1 MKTIAT
7 LIFIS
12 VNFIV
17 YSSGW
22 IQKADFG
29 GEARHRTVALSIGN
43 SVYFGLG
50 HYNGAGPN
58 ILFDDWWEYD
68 PGTNAWTQKANY
80 MGGPT
85 YHSAGFTINNI
96 GYVGTGRVPSAQLVK
111 DFYSYDPTTNM
122 WTQLSNFPGSG
133 RRGGVAFTIGA
144 YGYMGTGSYNSD
156 FYKYDPSN
164 DSWSPIASM
173 PGSGRISAVG
183 FSIGGLGYVG
193 TGSEFGATNDFWEYN
208 PMANS
213 WTEKA
218 NVGPTPRQEAG
229 GFSLNGKGYI
239 LTGDDFSSGNNF
251 KDVWEYEP
259 STDTW
264 IQLPDFDGTARRYLS
279 CVTHNGVAY
288 AGLGTSGTNFNDFWL
303 FDQTLSILERNLDDI
318 SVRTFPNPS
327 TNYVKFEIKGLE
339 NISLENIM
347 VSIQS
352 VTGKIVF
359 SESVESN
366 IKTVQTSHY
375 AKEMYIYTISY
386 KDRVL
391 KTGKLMIK

>member
-7 LIFIS
+7 LIFLWI
-12 VNFIV
+12 NFTV
-17 YSSGW
+17 FSSGW

-43 SVYFGLG
+43 YVYFGLG

-58 ILFDDWWEYD
+58 ILFEDWWEYD

-96 GYVGTGRVPSAQLVK
+96 GYVGTGRVPSTALVK

-122 WTQLSNFPGSG
+122 WAQLSDFPGSG
-133 RRGGVAFTIGA
+133 RRGGVGFTIGE
-144 YGYMGTGSYNSD
+144 YGYMGTGTYNSD
-156 FYKYDPSN
+156 FYRYDPSN
-164 DSWSPIASM
+164 DSWSPIASL
-173 PGSGRISAVG
+173 PGSGRTSAVG
-183 FSIGGLGYVG
+183 FSIGNLGYVG
-193 TGSEFGATNDFWEYN
+193 TGNEFGATNDFWEYN
-208 PMANS
+208 PATNS
-213 WTEKA
+213 WAQKA

-239 LTGDDFSSGNNF
+239 LTGDDYSSGNNF

-288 AGLGTSGTNFNDFWL
+288 AGLGTSGTNFKDFWL
-303 FDQTLSILERNLDDI
+303 FDQTLSMLERNLDI
-318 SVRTFPNPS
+318 VSVQTYPNPA
-327 TNYVKFEIKGLE
+327 TDYVTFKIEGLE
-339 NISLENIM
+339 NISLEGLNL
-347 VSIQS
+347 SIQS
-352 VTGKIVF
+352 ITGKKVF
-359 SESVESN
+359 TQN
-366 IKTVQTSHY
+366 IASGITKVTTSGY
-375 AKEMYIYTISY
+375 AKELYTYTVTY
-386 KDRVL
+386 KDHVL
-391 KTGKLMIK
+391 KKGKLIIK

>member
-7 LIFIS
+7 LIFLS
-12 VNFIV
+12 VNFTV
-17 YSSGW
+17 FSSGW
-22 IQKADFG
+22 VQKADFG

-43 SVYFGLG
+43 YVYIGLG

-96 GYVGTGRVPSAQLVK
+96 GYVGTGRIIFGLVK
-111 DFYSYDPTTNM
+111 DFYAYDPSTNM
-122 WTQLSNFPGSG
+122 WTQLSDFPGSA
-133 RRGGVAFTIGA
+133 RRGGVAFTIGE
-144 YGYMGTGSYNSD
+144 YGYMGTGTYNSD
-156 FYKYDPSN
+156 FYRYDPSN

-183 FSIGGLGYVG
+183 FRIGELGYVG

-208 PMANS
+208 PVTNS
-213 WTEKA
+213 WTAKA

-303 FDQTLSILERNLDDI
+303 FDQTLSILERNLDII
-318 SVRTFPNPS
+318 SVQTFPNPA
-327 TNYVKFEIKGLE
+327 TDFVTFEIKGLE
-339 NISLENIM
+339 NISLENVK
-347 VSIQS
+347 VSIHS
-352 VTGKIVF
+352 VTGEKVF
-359 SESVESN
+359 SEYIESN
-366 IKTVQTSHY
+366 ITTVQISDY
-375 AKEMYIYTISY
+375 ARELYMYTLTY
-386 KDRVL
+386 KDHVL
-391 KTGKLMIK
+391 KAGKLIIK